1 MTSPDRLKKINQE
14 VQKLSQNDWQELE
27 KKLFFRTGNRVPVT
41 LIRGEGARA
50 WDDQGRE
57 YFDFTCGWAAN
68 SLGHCPPV
76 VVKALEKQARTLIHI
91 SDQFYTVPQIELAGL
106 LIEHSCLDRV
116 FFCNSGAE
124 ANEGAV
130 KLARRYGKL
139 RFNGAY
145 EVITALNSFHG
156 RTLAMTAAT
165 GQSKFQEPYAPLP
178 VGFINVEYNNIEA
191 IKRATSEKTCAVM
204 LEPIQGEGG
213 VNVPDDDYLQQVQ
226 SWCRE
231 KGILLILDEV
241 QTGAGRT
248 GTLFAY
254 EQYGVEPDIM
264 ALAKGIGSGVP
275 IGAFLAKEE
284 FSVFSPGE
292 HGSTY
297 GGNPLV
303 CAAAHAALKYIID
316 HNIPAQA
323 KRVGNY
329 FLSELESLKRQFDFI
344 TEVRG
349 RGLLIALEFNQEIGE
364 KLLLACF
371 DRGLLVNKLKPN
383 AVRFLPPLIITEK
396 EVDKAVGILVDAL
409 GTLRNAKQ
417 SDV

>member
-1 MTSPDRLKKINQE
+1 
-14 VQKLSQNDWQELE
+14 
-27 KKLFFRTGNRVPVT
+27 VT
-41 LIRGEGARA
+41 LVRGRGAKA

-57 YFDFTCGWAAN
+57 YLDFVAGWATN

-76 VVKALEKQARTLIHI
+76 VVRALEKQARILMHT
-91 SDQFYTVPQIELAGL
+91 SSQFFTVPQLELAQL
-106 LIEHSCLDRV
+106 LVKHSCLDRV

-124 ANEGAV
+124 ANEGSV

-139 RFNGAY
+139 RLNGAY
-145 EVITALNSFHG
+145 EVISAYNSFHG

-165 GQSKFQEPYAPLP
+165 GQSKFHEPYTPLP
-178 VGFINVEYNNIEA
+178 IGFINVEYNNIDA
-191 IKRATSEKTCAVM
+191 IKAATSEKTCAIV
-204 LEPIQGEGG
+204 LEPIQAEGG
-213 VNVPDDDYLQQVQ
+213 VNIPDDDYLKKVKN
-226 SWCRE
+226 WCGE

-284 FSVFSPGE
+284 CSVFAPGE

-303 CAAAHAALKYIID
+303 CAAAHAALKYQID
-316 HNIPAQA
+316 RNIPAQA

-329 FLSELESLKRQFDFI
+329 FLAQLEGLKKQFDFI
-344 TEVRG
+344 NDVRG
-349 RGLLIALEFNQEIGE
+349 RGLLIALEFNQEIGD
-364 KLLLACF
+364 KMLLACIN
-371 DRGLLVNKLKPN
+371 RGLLINRLKPN
-383 AVRFLPPLIITEK
+383 AIRFMPPLIITEK
-396 EVDKAVGILVDAL
+396 EVDRAVGIVKEAL
-409 GTLRNAKQ
+409 REIQSAK
-417 SDV
+417 S

>member
-1 MTSPDRLKKINQE
+1 
-14 VQKLSQNDWQELE
+14 
-27 KKLFFRTGNRVPVT
+27 VT
-41 LIRGEGARA
+41 LVRGKGARA

-57 YFDFTCGWAAN
+57 YLDFTAGWATN
-68 SLGHCPPV
+68 SLGHCPPM
-76 VVKALEKQARTLIHI
+76 VVKALVKQARILLHT
-91 SDQFYTVPQIELAGL
+91 SSQFYTVPQLELARL
-106 LIEHSCLDRV
+106 LVEHSCLDRV

-139 RFNGAY
+139 RLNGAY
-145 EVITALNSFHG
+145 EVITAYNSFHG

-165 GQSKFQEPYAPLP
+165 GQSRFQEPYTPLP
-178 VGFINVEYNNIEA
+178 VGFVNVEYNNIEA
-191 IKRATSEKTCAVM
+191 IKRATSEKTCAVL

-213 VNVPDDDYLQQVQ
+213 VNIPSDDYLQKVQ
-226 SWCRE
+226 TWCRE

-264 ALAKGIGSGVP
+264 ALAKGLGSGVP
-275 IGAFLAKEE
+275 IGAFLAKEKV
-284 FSVFSPGE
+284 SVFSPGE

-303 CAAAHAALKYIID
+303 CAAAYAALKYQID

-323 KRVGNY
+323 KRVGSY
-329 FLSELESLKRQFDFI
+329 FLTKLEGLKEQFSFI
-344 TEVRG
+344 TDVRG
-349 RGLLIALEFNQEIGE
+349 RGLLIALEFDQEIGD
-364 KLLLACF
+364 KLLLACLN
-371 DRGLLVNKLKPN
+371 RGLLVNRLKPN
-383 AVRFLPPLIITEK
+383 AVRFMPPLIITEK
-396 EVDKAVGILVDAL
+396 EVDKAVDI
-409 GTLRNAKQ
+409 LRNALGEIRNPEH
-417 SDV
+417 

>member
-1 MTSPDRLKKINQE
+1 MTL
-14 VQKLSQNDWQELE
+14 V
-27 KKLFFRTGNRVPVT
+27 
-41 LIRGEGARA
+41 RGKGAKA
-50 WDDQGRE
+50 WDDRGRE
-57 YFDFTCGWAAN
+57 YLDFTAGWATD

-76 VVKALEKQARTLIHI
+76 VVKALVKQAKTLLHT
-91 SDQFYTVPQIELAGL
+91 SSQFYTVPQLELAQL
-106 LIEHSCLDRV
+106 LVDHSCLDRV

-139 RFNGAY
+139 RLNGAY
-145 EVITALNSFHG
+145 EVITAHNSFHG

-165 GQSKFQEPYAPLP
+165 GQSKFQEPYTPLP
-178 VGFINVEYNNIEA
+178 IGFINVEYNNVEA
-191 IKRATSEKTCAVM
+191 IKKATSEKTCAVL
-204 LEPIQGEGG
+204 LEPIQAEGG
-213 VNVPDDDYLQQVQ
+213 VNIPDDDYLKKVQ

-275 IGAFLAKEE
+275 IGAFLAREAV
-284 FSVFSPGE
+284 SVFSPGE

-303 CAAAHAALKYIID
+303 CAAAYAALKYLID

-323 KRVGNY
+323 KRVGSY
-329 FLSELESLKRQFDFI
+329 FLTKLGSLKQQFDFI
-344 TEVRG
+344 TDVRG
-349 RGLLIALEFNQEIGE
+349 RGLLIAVEFNQEIGD
-364 KLLLACF
+364 KLQLALL
-371 DRGLLVNKLKPN
+371 DRGLLVNRLKPN
-383 AVRFLPPLIITEK
+383 AVRFMPPLIITEK
-396 EVDKAVGILVDAL
+396 EVDKAVSILREAL
-409 GTLRNAKQ
+409 EEMGKPKGKNEK
-417 SDV
+417 

>member
-1 MTSPDRLKKINQE
+1 
-14 VQKLSQNDWQELE
+14 LSQNDWQELE
-27 KKLFFRTGNRVPVT
+27 KKLFLQTIKRAPVT
-41 LIRGEGARA
+41 LVRGQGAKA

-57 YFDFTCGWAAN
+57 YLDFVAGWATN

-76 VVKALEKQARTLIHI
+76 VVKALEKQAKTLMHT
-91 SDQFYTVPQIELAGL
+91 SSQFFTVPQLELAQL
-106 LIEHSCLDRV
+106 LVEHSCLDRV

-124 ANEGAV
+124 ANEGSV

-139 RFNGAY
+139 RLNGAY
-145 EVITALNSFHG
+145 EVISAYNSFHG

-165 GQSKFQEPYAPLP
+165 GQSKFHEPYTPLP
-178 VGFINVEYNNIEA
+178 IGFINVEYNNIDA
-191 IKRATSEKTCAVM
+191 IKAATSEKTCAIV
-204 LEPIQGEGG
+204 LEPIQAEGG
-213 VNVPDDDYLQQVQ
+213 VNIPDDDYLKKVQ
-226 SWCRE
+226 NWCRE

-284 FSVFSPGE
+284 CSVFAPGE

-303 CAAAHAALKYIID
+303 CAAAHAALKYMID
-316 HNIPAQA
+316 HNLPAQA
-323 KRVGNY
+323 KRIGNY
-329 FLSELESLKRQFDFI
+329 FMTQLEGLKQKSDLI
-344 TEVRG
+344 TDVRG
-349 RGLLIALEFNQEIGE
+349 RGLLIALEFNQEIGD
-364 KLLLACF
+364 KLQLDCL
-371 DRGLLVNKLKPN
+371 DRGLLVNRLKPN
-383 AVRFLPPLIITEK
+383 AVRFMPPLIITER
-396 EVDKAVGILVDAL
+396 EVDKAVGIVKEAL
-409 GTLRNAKQ
+409 GAIQSAK
-417 SDV
+417 S

>member
-1 MTSPDRLKKINQE
+1 M
-14 VQKLSQNDWQELE
+14 SQSNWQELE
-27 KKLFFRTGNRVPVT
+27 KKLFLKTGKRAPVT
-41 LIRGEGARA
+41 LVRGQGALV

-57 YFDFTCGWAAN
+57 YLDFVAGWAVN
-68 SLGHCPPV
+68 SLGNCPAV
-76 VVKALEKQARTLIHI
+76 VVEALEKQAKTLIHAA
-91 SDQFYTVPQIELAGL
+91 DQFYTVPQIELAGL
-106 LIEHSCLDRV
+106 LVEHSCLDMV

-139 RFNGAY
+139 RLNGAY

-165 GQSKFQEPYAPLP
+165 GQSRFHEPYTPLP
-178 VGFINVEYNNIEA
+178 GGFLNVEYNNIEA

-213 VNVPDDDYLQQVQ
+213 VNIPDDDYLQKVQ

-264 ALAKGIGSGVP
+264 TLAKGLGSGVP

-284 FSVFSPGE
+284 VSVFSPGE
-292 HGSTY
+292 HGSTF

-303 CAAAHAALKYIID
+303 CAAAYAALKYVID

-323 KRVGNY
+323 KRIGNY
-329 FLSELESLKRQFDFI
+329 FMTQLEGLKQQFDFI

-349 RGLLIALEFNQEIGE
+349 RGLLIALEFNQEIAE
-364 KLLLACF
+364 KLLMACL
-371 DRGLLVNKLKPN
+371 DKGLLVNRLKPN
-383 AVRFLPPLIITEK
+383 AVRFMPPLIITEK
-396 EVDKAVGILVDAL
+396 EVDKAVAILRDSL
-409 GTLRNAKQ
+409 KEK
-417 SDV
+417 S

>member
-1 MTSPDRLKKINQE
+1 MTSPERLGKISQE
-14 VQKLSQNDWQELE
+14 VQQLSQNNWQDLE
-27 KKLFFRTGNRVPVT
+27 KKLFLQTIKRAPVT
-41 LIRGEGARA
+41 LVRGKGAQA

-57 YFDFTCGWAAN
+57 YLDFTAGWATN

-76 VVKALEKQARTLIHI
+76 VVKALEKQARTLIHT
-91 SDQFYTVPQIELAGL
+91 SSQFYTVPQLELAQL

-124 ANEGAV
+124 ANEGSV

-139 RFNGAY
+139 RLNGAY
-145 EVITALNSFHG
+145 EVITAYNSFHG

-165 GQSKFQEPYAPLP
+165 GQTKFQESYTPLP
-178 VGFINVEYNNIEA
+178 IGFINVEYNNVEA
-191 IKRATSEKTCAVM
+191 IKGATSEKTCAVL
-204 LEPIQGEGG
+204 LEPIQAEGG
-213 VNVPDDDYLQQVQ
+213 VNIPDNDYLKKVQ

-254 EQYGVEPDIM
+254 EQYEVEPDIM

-275 IGAFLAKEE
+275 IGAFLAKEAA
-284 FSVFSPGE
+284 SVFSPGE
-292 HGSTY
+292 HGSTF

-303 CAAAHAALKYIID
+303 CAAAHAVLKYQID
-316 HNIPAQA
+316 HDIPAQA

-329 FLSELESLKRQFDFI
+329 FLTKLGGLKQQFDFI
-344 TEVRG
+344 TDVRG
-349 RGLLIALEFNQEIGE
+349 RGLLIALEFNQEIGD
-364 KLLLACF
+364 KLLLACLNK
-371 DRGLLVNKLKPN
+371 GLLVNRLKPN
-383 AVRFLPPLIITEK
+383 ALRFMPPLIITEK
-396 EVDKAVGILVDAL
+396 EVDEAIGILKEVL
-409 GTLRNAKQ
+409 GEIQNPKPQ
-417 SDV
+417 

>member
-1 MTSPDRLKKINQE
+1 
-14 VQKLSQNDWQELE
+14 LSQNDWQELE

-130 KLARRYGKL
+130 KLARRNGKL
-139 RFNGAY
+139 RLKGAY
-145 EVITALNSFHG
+145 EVITAFNSFHG

-165 GQSKFQEPYAPLP
+165 GQTKFHEPYTPLP

-204 LEPIQGEGG
+204 LEPVQGEGG
-213 VNVPDDDYLQQVQ
+213 VNVPDDDYLQKVQ

-231 KGILLILDEV
+231 KGILFILDEV

-264 ALAKGIGSGVP
+264 ALAKGLGSGVP

-292 HGSTY
+292 HGSTF

-316 HNIPAQA
+316 HNIPAQV

-329 FLSELESLKRQFDFI
+329 FMTKLESLKQQFDFI

-349 RGLLIALEFNQEIGE
+349 RGLLIALEFNQEIAE
-364 KLLLACF
+364 RLVLACV
-371 DRGLLVNKLKPN
+371 DRGLLVNEVKPN
-383 AVRFLPPLIITEK
+383 ALRFMPPLIITEK
-396 EVDKAVGILVDAL
+396 EVDKAVGILGDVL
-409 GTLRNAKQ
+409 GEIKK
-417 SDV
+417 